1 MGRTDVTVVVYSL
14 RDPLEGSFV
23 WLDAELE
30 LEPLGDDIGHVEV
43 VIGLLFNQE
52 LVSC

>member
-1 MGRTDVTVVVYSL
+1 MDVTVVVDSL

-30 LEPLGDDIGHVEV
+30 LEPPGDDVGHIEV
-43 VIGLLFNQE
+43 VMGMLLKQN
-52 LVSC
+52 LVGR